1 MAEIVSPRAFSVEE
15 VNHYLRETLA
25 EDDFLANILVYGQ
38 VTGCKLHSSGHL
50 YFTLREGNAGL
61 KVALSVESLSAWDER
76 LSMARRLG
84 EEASTKLLGPL
95 FIMLGIV
102 MLMIMIPALMTF

>member
-38 VTGCKLHSSGHL
+38 VTGCKLHSSGHFIF
-50 YFTLREGNAGL
+50 YATRRKCWIKSG
-61 KVALSVESLSAWDER
+61 SVSPLCF
-76 LSMARRLG
+76 LV
-84 EEASTKLLGPL
+84 EEASCRGRGCIGPWRDFPL
-95 FIMLGIV
+95 
-102 MLMIMIPALMTF
+102 

>member
-1 MAEIVSPRAFSVEE
+1 MRQKFI
-15 VNHYLRETLA
+15 ETLA
-25 EDDFLANILVYGQ
+25 EPLELSNRKA
-38 VTGCKLHSSGHL
+38 
-50 YFTLREGNAGL
+50 GNAGL